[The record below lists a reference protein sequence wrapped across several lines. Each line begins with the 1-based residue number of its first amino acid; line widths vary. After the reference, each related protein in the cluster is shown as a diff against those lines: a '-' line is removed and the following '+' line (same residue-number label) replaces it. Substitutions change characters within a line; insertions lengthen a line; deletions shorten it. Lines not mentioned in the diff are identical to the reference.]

1 VFLSQSMDKIVKN
14 ILCVTFLTVI
24 LYIPGLEVSFADT
37 ILMRNN
43 EQIKGVVVE
52 EYKDRIILSTVDG
65 EREILRDQIRKI
77 IFEFEEQNLTSLG
90 DFYKDRG
97 LFRKAYYYYSKA
109 LELNPDYKRA
119 KEGLNY
125 AGTHIQQT
133 GRIKKLSHI
142 QRLNQQAKW
151 EKGTS
156 APSELSDSENME
168 KQIKSNLGISLK
180 NVKESFEVSGVVLG
194 SPASKAGIHKGD
206 IILAVWGG
214 SISYMSPNEVMEKL
228 ATPGVMDI
236 QMTFSRSM
244 VVKLP
249 NLSRGY
255 DDLFGAKLSFSEMDG
270 LIVEVVHNGSATARA
285 GLKKDDAVIELQGQ
299 STRYMSMQDVIRTI
313 DSRRGESI
321 VVKIKRDVVL
331 WKKF

>member
-1 VFLSQSMDKIVKN
+1 MDKIVKN
-14 ILCVTFLTVI
+14 ILCVTFFTVI
-24 LYIPGLEVSFADT
+24 LYIPGLGISFADT
-37 ILMRNN
+37 VLMRNN
-43 EQIKGVVVE
+43 EKIMGVVVE

-77 IFEFEEQNLTSLG
+77 IFDFEEQNLTSLG
-90 DFYKDRG
+90 DFYRDRG

-125 AGTHIQQT
+125 SGTHIQQT

-151 EKGTS
+151 EKGIS

-206 IILAVWGG
+206 VILAVWGG
-214 SISYMSPNEVMEKL
+214 AISYMSPNEVMEEL

-236 QMTFSRSM
+236 QMTFSRRM
-244 VVKLP
+244 VIKLP
-249 NLSRGY
+249 NVSGGY
-255 DDLFGAKLSFSEMDG
+255 DDHLGAKLSFSEMDG
-270 LIVEVVHNGSATARA
+270 LVVEAVYTGSEAEKS

-299 STRYMSMQDVIRTI
+299 PTRYMSMQDVIRTI
-313 DSRRGESI
+313 NSRRGEGI
-321 VVKIKRDVVL
+321 ALNIKRDVVL